1 MGTPG
6 LTAYCTY
13 PRLARR
19 LPGLADVPEGY
30 ICGSVQQRLGLCSRA
45 SEGPLASFYET
56 LQPSRCSVHGSLQS
70 YSDLVLVV

>member
-45 SEGPLASFYET
+45 SEGPLASFYEPST
-56 LQPSRCSVHGSLQS
+56 FKVLCAWLPAVLQ
-70 YSDLVLVV
+70 